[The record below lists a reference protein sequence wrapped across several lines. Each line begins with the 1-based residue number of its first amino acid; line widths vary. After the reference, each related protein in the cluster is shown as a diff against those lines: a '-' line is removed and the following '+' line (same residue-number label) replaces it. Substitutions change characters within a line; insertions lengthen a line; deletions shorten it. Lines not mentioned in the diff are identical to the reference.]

1 MSFASASPFSSLAV
15 PALIPTSSAPS
26 SFSFLL
32 NFSRAGISFTQA
44 EQPLNQK
51 LTRVAS
57 FLLNKLSST
66 SFPSKSL
73 PLKAGNFCAV
83 TLLPAS
89 TLLTDSVLLPDDAFL
104 FPQAVTDDASIAATK
119 NTGIIF
125 LIVFFVFI
133 FLLLSSHFL
142 LFYSY

>member
-15 PALIPTSSAPS
+15 PALIPTSSAPC

-32 NFSRAGISFTQA
+32 NFSSAGISFTQA

-89 TLLTDSVLLPDDAFL
+89 TLLPDSVLVPDDASL
-104 FPQAVTDDASIAATK
+104 LPQAVMDAASIAATK
-119 NTGIIF
+119 NTGI
-125 LIVFFVFI
+125 IVFFVFI

-142 LFYSY
+142 LFYFY

>member
-32 NFSRAGISFTQA
+32 NFSSAGISFTQA

-89 TLLTDSVLLPDDAFL
+89 TLLPDSVFVPDAASLL
-104 FPQAVTDDASIAATK
+104 PQAVIDAASIAATK
-119 NTGIIF
+119 NTGI
-125 LIVFFVFI
+125 IVFFVFI

-142 LFYSY
+142 LFYFY